1 MKALTA
7 NQMREADRR
16 CIEEVGMPSVVLM
29 NTAGTR
35 VFEHVNRGPV
45 GIVCGKGN
53 NGGDGFVVA
62 RLALLAGYEPRVVIV
77 GGLDELK
84 GDPAIFLKATG
95 IWAAAPS
102 RPPAA
107 AAQRKW
113 PCATAPCC
121 GRLLGTGIRRSDRS
135 PRAAIDAWPEVYTI
149 AVDLPSGLDA
159 DTGDVCGNC
168 VQRRHTVVSVPQAG
182 SSCPKQT
189 LRRTPGRRR
198 YRNSQGMRRR
208 RSLISLNAPGG
219 TDDRLMRSFIAVEL
233 PNETGRSCRR
243 WPCSCAV
250 RAFGPR
256 GCGPRACT

>member
-84 GDPAIFLKATG
+84 GDPAIFLKAYRNLG
-95 IWAAAPS
+95 GSAVAASSEAV
-102 RPPAA
+102 
-107 AAQRKW
+107 AQREVAALRD
-113 PCATAPCC
+113 CAVLVDA
-121 GRLLGTGIRRSDRS
+121 LLGTGIHGEVTGP

-159 DTGDVCGNC
+159 DTGEVCGNC
-168 VQRRHTVVSVPQAG
+168 VRADITVTFQY
-182 SSCPKQT
+182 PKQG
-189 LRRTPGRRR
+189 LVMPEAKRYVGRLVVADIGIPKVCADDEAWIQFERARRDG
-198 YRNSQGMRRR
+198 
-208 RSLISLNAPGG
+208 
-219 TDDRLMRSFIAVEL
+219 
-233 PNETGRSCRR
+233 
-243 WPCSCAV
+243 
-250 RAFGPR
+250 
-256 GCGPRACT
+256 